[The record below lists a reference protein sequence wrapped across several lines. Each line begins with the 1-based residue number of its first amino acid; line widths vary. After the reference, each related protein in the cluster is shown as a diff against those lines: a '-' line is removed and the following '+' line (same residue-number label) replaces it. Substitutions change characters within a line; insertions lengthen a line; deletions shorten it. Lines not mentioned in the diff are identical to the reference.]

1 MNDDFYYQHTFS
13 DWLFGLFVSV
23 GAFSA
28 FVIALVVT
36 L

>member
-23 GAFSA
+23 GAVTVLLITLA
-28 FVIALVVT
+28 VT